1 VGLRTA
7 DNDCP
12 LEPDTLFLPGCDVN
26 GDMACNVVDA
36 LFIMQCEVGIANSL
50 CPTAVPTESQVD
62 GLVGESAIGTAET
75 ESGIRPSNQVTTIQV
90 DNGSVGVGEMTSLP
104 VWVNVPADNSLTA
117 VTLDVT
123 FDPTIVAF
131 EGCTTND
138 SVFDLSL
145 CALQD
150 DGRTVSITALAV
162 SGFSGETFLAE
173 VSFTGLAQGNSQ
185 LGLTSRAFED
195 GSGQEPRLRDGR
207 LRVGNGNN
215 LELEK
220 EIMVSPK
227 VVRTATGTVEASGPG
242 AADPDAAVPS
252 TITIG
257 SGVTA
262 GGDPITVPITIDVP
276 PDNNLTAATLRI
288 QYDPTTL
295 TFDSCATNNDDFD
308 FNLCNRSEGDG
319 VPPDVVSFSAISVLG
334 VNGTLEL
341 GTITFIG
348 NNVGSSSLVIVAET
362 YEDGSG
368 EPPITVDGTV
378 DVEEPTAVTMG
389 QMSAAAI
396 SINHVSTMLLIFF
409 LVLAATVVISL
420 MRKTD
425 RKLN

>member
-1 VGLRTA
+1 
-7 DNDCP
+7 
-12 LEPDTLFLPGCDVN
+12 
-26 GDMACNVVDA
+26 
-36 LFIMQCEVGIANSL
+36 
-50 CPTAVPTESQVD
+50 
-62 GLVGESAIGTAET
+62 
-75 ESGIRPSNQVTTIQV
+75 
-90 DNGSVGVGEMTSLP
+90 
-104 VWVNVPADNSLTA
+104 
-117 VTLDVT
+117 
-123 FDPTIVAF
+123 
-131 EGCTTND
+131 
-138 SVFDLSL
+138 
-145 CALQD
+145 LQD

-173 VSFTGLAQGNSQ
+173 VSFTGLTQGNSQ

-195 GSGQEPRLRDGR
+195 GSGQEPRLRGGR
-207 LRVGNGNN
+207 LRVRNGGH

-220 EIMVSPK
+220 EISVSHK
-227 VVRTATGTVEASGPG
+227 AVGTATGTAEASGPG
-242 AADPDAAVPS
+242 AAGPDAAVPS

-276 PDNNLTAATLRI
+276 PDNNLAALTLHI
-288 QYDPTTL
+288 QYDPAVL
-295 TFDSCATNNDDFD
+295 TFDSCVVNDDDFD

-348 NNVGSSSLVIVAET
+348 NNGGNSSLVIVAET

-368 EPPITVDGTV
+368 EAPITVDGTV

-396 SINHVSTMLLIFF
+396 SIDHASAVPLIFF
-409 LVLAATVVISL
+409 LVLATTGVILL
-420 MRKTD
+420 MRKKD
-425 RKLN
+425 RKLY

>member
-1 VGLRTA
+1 
-7 DNDCP
+7 
-12 LEPDTLFLPGCDVN
+12 
-26 GDMACNVVDA
+26 
-36 LFIMQCEVGIANSL
+36 
-50 CPTAVPTESQVD
+50 
-62 GLVGESAIGTAET
+62 
-75 ESGIRPSNQVTTIQV
+75 
-90 DNGSVGVGEMTSLP
+90 
-104 VWVNVPADNSLTA
+104 
-117 VTLDVT
+117 
-123 FDPTIVAF
+123 VA
-131 EGCTTND
+131 G
-138 SVFDLSL
+138 
-145 CALQD
+145 
-150 DGRTVSITALAV
+150 
-162 SGFSGETFLAE
+162 
-173 VSFTGLAQGNSQ
+173 
-185 LGLTSRAFED
+185 
-195 GSGQEPRLRDGR
+195 
-207 LRVGNGNN
+207 
-215 LELEK
+215 
-220 EIMVSPK
+220 PK
-227 VVRTATGTVEASGPG
+227 
-242 AADPDAAVPS
+242 AAVPS

-276 PDNNLTAATLRI
+276 TDNNLTALTLHI
-288 QYDPTTL
+288 QYDPTVL
-295 TFDSCATNNDDFD
+295 TFDSCAVNDDDFD

-319 VPPDVVSFSAISVLG
+319 IPPDVVSFSAISAFG
-334 VNGTLEL
+334 TNGILEL